1 VIFIFIGCVIKKLQ
15 CNCVLDNT
23 FFSWKSLNKL
33 HRIPGFYIEDK
44 LLLMYENG
52 ITLPNVGPQA
62 TRENIFQLATQ
73 AEKEGFDSLWT
84 IRRILWPLKP
94 QSAYEVSPDG
104 TLPIEYQNVLDA
116 LDVLAYVAANTNKI
130 ALGTHVKDMFFF
142 TPIMLA
148 KRFIKLDV
156 LSQGKAI
163 SGLGLG

>member
-23 FFSWKSLNKL
+23 FFSWKSFNKL

-73 AEKEGFDSLWT
+73 AEKEGFDSVDYQKNSMAIKTT
-84 IRRILWPLKP
+84 ISI
-94 QSAYEVSPDG
+94 
-104 TLPIEYQNVLDA
+104 
-116 LDVLAYVAANTNKI
+116 
-130 ALGTHVKDMFFF
+130 
-142 TPIMLA
+142 
-148 KRFIKLDV
+148 
-156 LSQGKAI
+156 
-163 SGLGLG
+163 